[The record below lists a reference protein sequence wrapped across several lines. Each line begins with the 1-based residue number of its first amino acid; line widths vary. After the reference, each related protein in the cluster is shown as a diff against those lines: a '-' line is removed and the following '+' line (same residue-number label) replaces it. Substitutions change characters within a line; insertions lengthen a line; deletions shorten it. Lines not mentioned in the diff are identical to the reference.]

1 MKNHI
6 EKTILALAIIT
17 ATPFVLYA
25 LNFHGPISDKTS
37 AWADLGSYLSGVFGS
52 IFGFL
57 SVVILL
63 YTLHLT
69 KEYNEKILKST
80 RHDSIFND
88 FKWLCELLLNRLETK
103 TLIINNPDSKGKV
116 FTILKNDLSAYSL
129 QHMLG
134 QFDDNAFSSK
144 VFKYAKIRV
153 EKLNLE
159 SECILLREI
168 VIKIINENDQNTKD
182 LLTAVFMSMIDK
194 NTRFW
199 IYNYVALNDSELEKI
214 LSKLDSFCEIPI
226 IKPTP
231 IF

>member
-1 MKNHI
+1 MKNPI
-6 EKTILALAIIT
+6 EKTLLALAIIT
-17 ATPFVLYA
+17 AAPFVLYA

-57 SVVILL
+57 SLVILL

-80 RHDSIFND
+80 RHDSILND
-88 FKWLCELLLNRLETK
+88 FKWLCELLLSRLETK
-103 TLIINNPDSKGKV
+103 TFIKNHPDSKGKV
-116 FTILKNDLSAYSL
+116 FTILENDLSRYTV

-134 QFDDNAFSSK
+134 HLDDNEFSSR
-144 VFKYAKIRV
+144 VYKYAKIQV
-153 EKLNLE
+153 EKLKLE
-159 SECILLREI
+159 SECILLKEI
-168 VIKIINENDQNTKD
+168 AIKIIHENDQNTKD
-182 LLTAVFMSMIDK
+182 LLTAVFMSMFDK

-199 IYNYVALNDSELEKI
+199 IYNYVALNDSELEQI
-214 LSKLDSFCEIPI
+214 LFKLDSFCEIPI
-226 IKPTP
+226 KKPTT